1 MKKIKNDIEMS
12 IVIPAFNEANNIVKL
27 VEEIFLALKKIRRF
41 EVIIVDD
48 GSTDKTLFI
57 SKKLMKKFSRLRL
70 VKHRKNYGQSISI
83 RSGILKSMYNYI
95 VTIDGDGQNNPKD
108 ILKLLKS
115 FQKNENFF
123 LVIGNRANRN
133 DNFSRKIASR
143 FAFFIRKILLNDKV
157 PDTGCALKIFKKSDF
172 LMLPFFN
179 HIHRFFPILFKA
191 YGGKVISVKVSHRR
205 RLNGN
210 SKYSNLSRALAGIY
224 DIFGV
229 LWLRKRSIIARIDK

>member
-1 MKKIKNDIEMS
+1 MTCWPTCMR
-12 IVIPAFNEANNIVKL
+12 PL
-27 VEEIFLALKKIRRF
+27 IRCCSS
-41 EVIIVDD
+41 VHASCATGV
-48 GSTDKTLFI
+48 GS
-57 SKKLMKKFSRLRL
+57 
-70 VKHRKNYGQSISI
+70 Y
-83 RSGILKSMYNYI
+83 KSL
-95 VTIDGDGQNNPKD
+95 T
-108 ILKLLKS
+108 
-115 FQKNENFF
+115 
-123 LVIGNRANRN
+123 
-133 DNFSRKIASR
+133 IASR